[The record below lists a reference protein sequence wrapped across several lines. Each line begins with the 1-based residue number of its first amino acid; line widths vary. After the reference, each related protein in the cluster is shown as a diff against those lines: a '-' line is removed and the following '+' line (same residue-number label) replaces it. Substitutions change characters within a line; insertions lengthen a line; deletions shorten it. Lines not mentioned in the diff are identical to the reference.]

1 MVFISKEGPPLC
13 CTVLFI
19 NRDLLGRNV
28 SMSCH
33 RMFNLVMSCH
43 RMFNLVMSCHRMF
56 NLVMSCHRMFD
67 LVMSC
72 HRMFN
77 LVMIFVAVL
86 VWLTE
91 HSVVLWIYVSNPSIF
106 LFKKLKFYVLQIMWD
121 FRLYVTC
128 NGNFFK
134 QVTPPWSSKKEKTN
148 HDLFLTILLLLLKL
162 KLLVLLL

>member
-1 MVFISKEGPPLC
+1 MVLISKEGPPLC

-19 NRDLLGRNV
+19 NRALLGRNV
-28 SMSCH
+28 S
-33 RMFNLVMSCH
+33 
-43 RMFNLVMSCHRMF
+43 
-56 NLVMSCHRMFD
+56 
-67 LVMSC
+67 MSC

-91 HSVVLWIYVSNPSIF
+91 HSVVLWIYISNPSIF
-106 LFKKLKFYVLQIMWD
+106 VFKKLKFYVFQIMWD

-134 QVTPPWSSKKEKTN
+134 RVTSPWSSKKEKTN

-162 KLLVLLL
+162 KLLVLIQVIVIVLFHYSPLCEVFLNLYYVRSFLALSNTKTHPK

>member
-1 MVFISKEGPPLC
+1 MVLISKEGPPLC

-19 NRDLLGRNV
+19 NSALLGRNV
-28 SMSCH
+28 P
-33 RMFNLVMSCH
+33 
-43 RMFNLVMSCHRMF
+43 
-56 NLVMSCHRMFD
+56 
-67 LVMSC
+67 MSC

-91 HSVVLWIYVSNPSIF
+91 HSVVLWIYISNPSIF
-106 LFKKLKFYVLQIMWD
+106 VFKKLKFYVFQIMWD

-134 QVTPPWSSKKEKTN
+134 RVTSPWSSKKEKTN

>member
-1 MVFISKEGPPLC
+1 MVLISKEGPPLC

-19 NRDLLGRNV
+19 NSALLGRNV
-28 SMSCH
+28 S
-33 RMFNLVMSCH
+33 
-43 RMFNLVMSCHRMF
+43 
-56 NLVMSCHRMFD
+56 
-67 LVMSC
+67 MSC

-91 HSVVLWIYVSNPSIF
+91 HSVVLWIYISNPSIF

-128 NGNFFK
+128 NGDFFK

>member
-1 MVFISKEGPPLC
+1 MVLISKEGPPLC

-19 NRDLLGRNV
+19 NRALLGRNV
-28 SMSCH
+28 S
-33 RMFNLVMSCH
+33 
-43 RMFNLVMSCHRMF
+43 
-56 NLVMSCHRMFD
+56 
-67 LVMSC
+67 MSC

-91 HSVVLWIYVSNPSIF
+91 HSVVLWIYISNPSIF
-106 LFKKLKFYVLQIMWD
+106 VFKKLKFYVFQIMWD

-134 QVTPPWSSKKEKTN
+134 RVTSPWSSKKEKTN

>member
-1 MVFISKEGPPLC
+1 MVLISKEGPPLC

-19 NRDLLGRNV
+19 NRALLGRNV
-28 SMSCH
+28 S
-33 RMFNLVMSCH
+33 
-43 RMFNLVMSCHRMF
+43 
-56 NLVMSCHRMFD
+56 
-67 LVMSC
+67 MSC

>member
-1 MVFISKEGPPLC
+1 MVLISKEGPPLC

-19 NRDLLGRNV
+19 NRALLGRNV
-28 SMSCH
+28 S
-33 RMFNLVMSCH
+33 
-43 RMFNLVMSCHRMF
+43 
-56 NLVMSCHRMFD
+56 
-67 LVMSC
+67 MSC

-91 HSVVLWIYVSNPSIF
+91 HSVVLWIYISNPSIF
-106 LFKKLKFYVLQIMWD
+106 VFKKLKFSVLQIMWD

-134 QVTPPWSSKKEKTN
+134 RVTSPWSSKKEKTN

>member
-1 MVFISKEGPPLC
+1 MVLISKEGPPLC

-19 NRDLLGRNV
+19 NRALLGRNV
-28 SMSCH
+28 S
-33 RMFNLVMSCH
+33 
-43 RMFNLVMSCHRMF
+43 
-56 NLVMSCHRMFD
+56 
-67 LVMSC
+67 MSC

-91 HSVVLWIYVSNPSIF
+91 HSVVLWIYISNPSIF
-106 LFKKLKFYVLQIMWD
+106 VFKKLKFYVFQIMWD

-134 QVTPPWSSKKEKTN
+134 QVTSPWSSKKEKTN